1 MKIIVGITGASG
13 SIYGLRLI
21 KKLTELNIETHLI
34 ISPAGEAVMDH
45 ELPGWTLPDEATRHD
60 PDDLFAQ
67 VASGSFK
74 TDGMVIAP
82 CSMKTLAGIANG
94 FSQNLLMRAAD
105 VCLKEQRPLILMTR
119 ETPLSLIHIRNMQL
133 ASEAGA
139 TIMPASPGFYHKP
152 ASIDEIADFMVERVL
167 DQLNIAHQKR
177 FEWKGKD
184 NG

>member
-13 SIYGLRLI
+13 SLYGLNLI
-21 KKLTELNIETHLI
+21 NKLAKLNIETHVI

-45 ELPGWTLPDEATRHD
+45 EVPGWSLSEVAIRHQA
-60 PDDLFAQ
+60 DDLFAA
-67 VASGSFK
+67 VASGSFR
-74 TDGMVIAP
+74 TDGMVVAP
-82 CSMKTLAGIANG
+82 CSMKTLSSIANG
-94 FSQNLLMRAAD
+94 FSQNLLTRAAD

-133 ASEAGA
+133 ACEAGA

-167 DQLNIAHQKR
+167 DQLNIAHKKR